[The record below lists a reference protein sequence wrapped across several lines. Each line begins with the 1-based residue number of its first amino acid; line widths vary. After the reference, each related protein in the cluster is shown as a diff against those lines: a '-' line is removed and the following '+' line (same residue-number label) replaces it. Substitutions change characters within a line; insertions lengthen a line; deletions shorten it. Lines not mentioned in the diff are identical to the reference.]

1 MTKVSDAILRVEN
14 VTKRFGGVTAVNDC
28 SLSIAAGRITALI
41 GPNGSGKTTLF
52 SVITGFSRPDVGA
65 VFFRGESITGLKPYQ
80 IVRRGLAR
88 TFQLTRI
95 FGKMTVFENV
105 LVAAPGLG
113 ERERR
118 RKAEEYLAFVRLSDL
133 REEYAG
139 NLSFGQGRLL
149 EFARL
154 LMLDPQVILLD
165 EPFAGINP
173 VMEQAMLEAIR
184 ALAVQGRTFFIID
197 HEMKLVMNI
206 CERIIVLDY
215 GEVIAD
221 GPPAA
226 IQTDPRVM
234 EAYFGR

>member
-1 MTKVSDAILRVEN
+1 MSEAEAILRVEG
-14 VTKRFGGVTAVNDC
+14 VTKRFGGVTAVNGC
-28 SLSIAAGRITALI
+28 SIAVPARRITGLI

-52 SVITGFSRPDVGA
+52 SVITGFYRPDGGTVY
-65 VFFRGESITGLKPYQ
+65 FRGEPITGLRPYQ

-95 FGKMTVFENV
+95 FGKMTVLENL

-118 RKAEEYLAFVRLSDL
+118 RKAEEHLAFVRLSDL
-133 REEYAG
+133 RDEYAG
-139 NLSFGQGRLL
+139 NLSFGQSRLL

-173 VMEQAMLEAIR
+173 VMEQAMVEAIR
-184 ALAVQGRTFFIID
+184 GLVAQGRTFLIID
-197 HEMKLVMNI
+197 HEMKLVMSL
-206 CERIIVLDY
+206 CERIFVLDY
-215 GEVIAD
+215 GEVIAA

-226 IQTDPRVM
+226 IQADPRVL